1 MLRRALRASGALR
14 VREETCKRGVGGN
27 VAAKP
32 LVLGHRGAPDVAPE
46 NTLAAFRAG
55 LDAGVDGFELD
66 VQLSRDGKL
75 VVIHDER
82 VDRTTNGKGWV
93 KDMTLAELKALDAG
107 SWFKQE
113 SGGASSGSGCGPFGG
128 DARSARN
135 DGADGR
141 SGGTGTADAPFAG
154 EKIPTLEEVLELVAA
169 KCSLI
174 NIEIKSGLVLYP
186 GIEEKTIA
194 VLKDFGI
201 VEKTVLSSF
210 NHFSLRAAKAL
221 DSSIRTGVLYMEGL
235 VDPWVYARHVPA
247 DALHPAFYAVVP
259 EIVAGAHAAGLA
271 VNTWT
276 VDKPEDMR
284 RMMAWGVDA
293 VITNHP
299 AAMLE
304 VVKAASA

>member
-1 MLRRALRASGALR
+1 M
-14 VREETCKRGVGGN
+14 
-27 VAAKP
+27 AAKP

-93 KDMTLAELKALDAG
+93 KDMTLAELKALDVG
-107 SWFKQE
+107 SWFRGE
-113 SGGASSGSGCGPFGG
+113 TGGASGGSRRGRAGSDGGSGS
-128 DARSARN
+128 
-135 DGADGR
+135 
-141 SGGTGTADAPFAG
+141 ADAPFLG

-194 VLKDFGI
+194 VLRDFGI
-201 VEKTVLSSF
+201 VGKSVISSF

-259 EIVAGAHAAGLA
+259 EIVAGAHAAGLT

-276 VDKPEDMR
+276 VDNPDDMR
-284 RMMAWGVDA
+284 RMAAWGVDA

-304 VVKAASA
+304 VVRAASA

>member
-1 MLRRALRASGALR
+1 M
-14 VREETCKRGVGGN
+14 
-27 VAAKP
+27 AAEMAAGLAARP
-32 LVLGHRGAPDVAPE
+32 LVLGHRGAPRVAPE
-46 NTLAAFRAG
+46 NTLAAFKAG
-55 LDAGVDGFELD
+55 LEAGVDGFELD
-66 VQLSRDGKL
+66 VQLSRDGRL

-107 SWFKQE
+107 SWFRRE
-113 SGGASSGSGCGPFGG
+113 GGGASGPGPGGRVDGS
-128 DARSARN
+128 
-135 DGADGR
+135 
-141 SGGTGTADAPFAG
+141 GTADAPFAG
-154 EKIPTLEEVLELVAA
+154 ERIPTLEEVLELVVA

-210 NHFSLRAAKAL
+210 NHFSLRAVKAL
-221 DSSIRTGVLYMEGL
+221 DSSVRTGVLYMEGL
-235 VDPWVYARHVPA
+235 VDPWVYAKYVPA
-247 DALHPAFYAVVP
+247 DALHPAFYAVAP

-276 VDKPEDMR
+276 VDDPNDMR

-299 AAMLE
+299 AAMME
-304 VVKAASA
+304 IARAASVS